1 MIPLG
6 IITTPT
12 EESFKHAYEKELDFI
27 EICVNEGR
35 DMDALYRNRENLQS
49 WKNGYGVAI
58 GSIGR
63 WKSLRIDEIGRVIE
77 EELERCFRLIDVA
90 SELGCTNFVSG
101 CNYVEEIPYYETVL
115 QL

>member
-35 DMDALYRNRENLQS
+35 DVDAFYRNRENLQS
-49 WKNGYGVAI
+49 WKN
-58 GSIGR
+58 
-63 WKSLRIDEIGRVIE
+63 E
-77 EELERCFRLIDVA
+77 
-90 SELGCTNFVSG
+90 
-101 CNYVEEIPYYETVL
+101 
-115 QL
+115 